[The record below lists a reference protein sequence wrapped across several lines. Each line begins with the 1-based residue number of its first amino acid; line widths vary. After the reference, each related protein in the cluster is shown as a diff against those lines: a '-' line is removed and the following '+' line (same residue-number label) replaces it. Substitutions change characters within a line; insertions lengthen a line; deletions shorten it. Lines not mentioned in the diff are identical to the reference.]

1 MKKFLVI
8 GNPIAH
14 SLSPKLFTLFFKK
27 LDLHDYLYEKFLITN
42 IHELEMFVSRLDND
56 VAGFNVTSPYK
67 VEIIK
72 YLDYLDSSVINTN
85 NCNCVK
91 IINNRLYGYNTDYFG
106 FKSLI
111 NYYSLNFNN
120 CDIVILGSGGTAHTL
135 TALLLKEYSSNI
147 YIYSRNNITSLK
159 LIDFSSK
166 YINKKNSISQFKID
180 NQIDCSKSIIINC
193 TTDRKIHCNNFFNN
207 NIPIKKCKLFIDLN
221 YNFNKNQKYI
231 NGNTMFIYQAIQSL
245 NIWFDKK
252 LLSKFK
258 ITELIKEL
266 SQNEKN

>member
-56 VAGFNVTSPYK
+56 VSGFNVTSPYK

-91 IINNRLYGYNTDYFG
+91 IINKKLYGYNTDYFG
-106 FKSLI
+106 F
-111 NYYSLNFNN
+111 NQ
-120 CDIVILGSGGTAHTL
+120 
-135 TALLLKEYSSNI
+135 EYQRDLSW
-147 YIYSRNNITSLK
+147 
-159 LIDFSSK
+159 
-166 YINKKNSISQFKID
+166 
-180 NQIDCSKSIIINC
+180 
-193 TTDRKIHCNNFFNN
+193 
-207 NIPIKKCKLFIDLN
+207 IKPQRI
-221 YNFNKNQKYI
+221 
-231 NGNTMFIYQAIQSL
+231 
-245 NIWFDKK
+245 
-252 LLSKFK
+252 
-258 ITELIKEL
+258 ELIKSIL
-266 SQNEKN
+266 QYNIIPIILLHYNSIK